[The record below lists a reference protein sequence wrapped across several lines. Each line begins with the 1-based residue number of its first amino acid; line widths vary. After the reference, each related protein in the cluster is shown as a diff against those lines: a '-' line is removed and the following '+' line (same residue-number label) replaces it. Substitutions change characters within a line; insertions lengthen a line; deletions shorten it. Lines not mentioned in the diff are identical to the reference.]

1 MTNRATAAF
10 VFSVIGGAYQMTS
23 LFLAVVVDRST
34 SFFTYN
40 LGYESLFFTSFIVIW
55 SASHILEEW
64 KGRIT
69 WPSIILGLGIAS
81 LSTIILSY
89 YGQTSPIFSASN
101 AQSIAANVE
110 SGYTALHAGHLHG
123 EKTTA
128 MSVANRSNPSPNSIA
143 SRVCTHSVYVQLY
156 T

>member
-1 MTNRATAAF
+1 MANRATAAF
-10 VFSVIGGAYQMTS
+10 VFSVIGGTYQMTS

-64 KGRIT
+64 EGRIT

-89 YGQTSPIFSASN
+89 YGQTSPILSPSDAPSLAAILTLISGPVLIILGGILGFSAVRQYSR
-101 AQSIAANVE
+101 E
-110 SGYTALHAGHLHG
+110 HG
-123 EKTTA
+123 RA
-128 MSVANRSNPSPNSIA
+128 VI
-143 SRVCTHSVYVQLY
+143 SRA
-156 T
+156 